1 MLTLQTT
8 GNNRI
13 FVITAIL
20 AAAILLNACKDNVVS
35 EGITIDETEINDFVN
50 ALPKFEQPAEKEPTM
65 LSESTEQ
72 DSEFVYTTKTYEAAA
87 GFDTHIALDPQSDVI
102 FPGGLIQGNTI
113 NDGRYVPIVASRKPI
128 TISAS
133 LQGVQGSVSRTIQDP
148 KLSTVRDALNEM
160 LNQQVTG
167 EQPAMTAFTI
177 ENVYSESQFKLAVNA
192 SYTGGFSVSGSFDFS
207 NKSIKSRMAAKFIQT
222 YYTVDMDPIAS
233 PAGFFNENI
242 NSSAIG
248 TNMPMYV
255 ATVTYGRLAL
265 FTIESSYSNLEVKAA
280 LDAAYANA
288 SGSISA
294 EYSQILN
301 SSTIKVY
308 VRGGSGSGSVQ
319 AINGF
324 DGFKQYILD
333 GGKYS
338 KESPGAPIS
347 YKLRYISD
355 NSVGKIVL
363 ASTYTIREA
372 VPRDRDVTVKV
383 TLDKIKFEEN
393 SYDEFGSTGLSI
405 FGWIRWNNDHF
416 FDVSRDN
423 YEQWA
428 FGTTIHTI
436 GSAVTRV
443 IPNPTSETIT
453 INADF
458 YERDWTAGNDDDKF
472 TPTEGN
478 PVSILVSTLSEGT
491 SYREIVLDY
500 PHDDNVV
507 TLYFVIKKT
516 TVLLP

>member
-1 MLTLQTT
+1 MK
-8 GNNRI
+8 NNRSLLI
-13 FVITAIL
+13 VV
-20 AAAILLNACKDNVVS
+20 AAALSLAYGCKDEVVS
-35 EGITIDETEINDFVN
+35 DESTINDSEINNFIN
-50 ALPKFEQPAEKEPTM
+50 GLPKFSQPEEKEPMMIAET
-65 LSESTEQ
+65 TEQ
-72 DSEFVYTTKTYEAAA
+72 DSEYVYTTKTYEAAA

-133 LQGVQGSVSRTIQDP
+133 LQGVQGSVSRTVQDP
-148 KLSTVRDALNEM
+148 KLSTVRDALNEI

-167 EQPAMTAFTI
+167 EQPAITAFTV

-192 SYTGGFSVSGSFDFS
+192 SYTGGFSISGSFDFS
-207 NKSIKSRMAAKFIQT
+207 NKNIKSRLAAKFIQT
-222 YYTVDMDPIAS
+222 YYTVDMDPIAT

-301 SSTIKVY
+301 GSTIKVY

-347 YKLRYISD
+347 YKLRYIND
-355 NSVGKIVL
+355 NAIGKIVL

-372 VPRDRDVTVKV
+372 VPRNRNVTVKV

-405 FGWIRWNNDHF
+405 FGWIRWNNDYF
-416 FDVSRDN
+416 FNVSRDN

-428 FGTTIHTI
+428 FGTSIHSISST
-436 GSAVTRV
+436 VTRIV
-443 IPNPTSETIT
+443 PNPTGETIS
-453 INADF
+453 INADM

-478 PVSILVSTLSEGT
+478 PVSILISTLPEGT
-491 SYREIVLDY
+491 SYREVVLDY
-500 PHDDNVV
+500 PNDNNVM
-507 TLYFVIKKT
+507 TLYFVIEKT